1 MHLHYNYQHH
11 CRQFKGHFNK
21 TSIMEQTRFNWII
34 GIIFVVIFV
43 IATIL
48 KLFGVLESYQQFV
61 AVLLSAGATYVIVAI
76 TMANQ
81 SRQQLNLQ
89 QALIEKQSEKEENR
103 DKNIRTYE
111 KKLEVY
117 SKFNAMLWTL
127 NDMGNLNDKE
137 SFSKVK
143 EMCMKELIFVISD
156 DKIERLRKALDDAK
170 QNYDSQQAVEKSYAE
185 ITSILREDLGGS
197 AIKSVDVLR
206 IFNAVR
212 PEPQED
218 EPEKHEVTGVNIEMP
233 VVGQADATAPMS
245 EPDATW
251 QREETKVLW
260 NQYEADNIK
269 CYHFN
274 AWDVDKQRKALESG
288 NMILSLIE
296 YDENWRTERLRQV
309 QKGDAV
315 FLFNRGGKGYVGL
328 YRATGTVVL
337 RMENRMIDE
346 KTLPAP
352 KERLYIMMS
361 EDGGEEKE
369 ITKAEA
375 AKYDIYDAI
384 DDGATFVSAIKVE
397 PVLLRNHSWNPIG
410 TMRQTIVRPS
420 EDNVWQ
426 LMKYFDSEDK

>member
-1 MHLHYNYQHH
+1 MQ
-11 CRQFKGHFNK
+11 
-21 TSIMEQTRFNWII
+21 QTRFNWII

-81 SRQQLNLQ
+81 SQQQLNLQ
-89 QALIEKQSEKEENR
+89 QAIIEKQSEKEENR

-137 SFSKVK
+137 SFNKVR

-156 DKIERLRKALDDAK
+156 DKIERLGKALYDAK
-170 QNYDSQQAVEKSYAE
+170 LNYESQDVVEKSYAE

-197 AIKSVDVLR
+197 AIKSSDVSR

-233 VVGQADATAPMS
+233 VVGQADATASTS

-309 QKGDAV
+309 RKGDAV

-337 RMENRMIDE
+337 RMEDKTSKE
-346 KTLPAP
+346 KTIPAP
-352 KERLYIMMS
+352 EERLYIMMS

-397 PVLLRNHSWNPIG
+397 PVLLRNHSRNPIG

>member
-1 MHLHYNYQHH
+1 
-11 CRQFKGHFNK
+11 
-21 TSIMEQTRFNWII
+21 MEQTRFNWII

>member
-1 MHLHYNYQHH
+1 
-11 CRQFKGHFNK
+11 
-21 TSIMEQTRFNWII
+21 MEQTRFNWII

-352 KERLYIMMS
+352 EERLYIMMS

-426 LMKYFDSEDK
+426 LMKYFDSEDKQRIL

>member
-1 MHLHYNYQHH
+1 
-11 CRQFKGHFNK
+11 
-21 TSIMEQTRFNWII
+21 MEQTRFNWII

-245 EPDATW
+245 EPDAKW
-251 QREETKVLW
+251 QREETKDLW
-260 NQYEADNIK
+260 SQYEADNIK

>member
-1 MHLHYNYQHH
+1 MQ
-11 CRQFKGHFNK
+11 
-21 TSIMEQTRFNWII
+21 QTRFNWII

-81 SRQQLNLQ
+81 SQQQLNLQ
-89 QALIEKQSEKEENR
+89 QAIIEKQSEKEENR

-137 SFSKVK
+137 SFNKVR

-156 DKIERLRKALDDAK
+156 DKIERLGKVLYNAK
-170 QNYDSQQAVEKSYAE
+170 LNYESQDVVEKSYAE

-197 AIKSVDVLR
+197 AIKSSDVSR

-233 VVGQADATAPMS
+233 VVGQADATASMS

-315 FLFNRGGKGYVGL
+315 FLFNRGGDGYVGL

-352 KERLYIMMS
+352 EERLYIMMS

-397 PVLLRNHSWNPIG
+397 PVLLRNHSRNPIG

>member
-1 MHLHYNYQHH
+1 
-11 CRQFKGHFNK
+11 
-21 TSIMEQTRFNWII
+21 MEQTRFNWII

-137 SFSKVK
+137 SFNKVR

-197 AIKSVDVLR
+197 AIKSVDVLC

-212 PEPQED
+212 PNPQED
-218 EPEKHEVTGVNIEMP
+218 VPEKHEVTGVNIEMP
-233 VVGQADATAPMS
+233 VAEQADATAPMS

-251 QREETKVLW
+251 QREETKDLW

-296 YDENWRTERLRQV
+296 YGENWRTERLRQV

-352 KERLYIMMS
+352 EERLYIMMS

-397 PVLLRNHSWNPIG
+397 PVLLRNHSRNPIG

>member
-1 MHLHYNYQHH
+1 MQ
-11 CRQFKGHFNK
+11 
-21 TSIMEQTRFNWII
+21 QTRFNWII

-81 SRQQLNLQ
+81 SQQQLNLQ
-89 QALIEKQSEKEENR
+89 QAIIEKQSEKEENR

-137 SFSKVK
+137 SFNKVR

-156 DKIERLRKALDDAK
+156 DKIERLGKALYDAK
-170 QNYDSQQAVEKSYAE
+170 LNYESQDVVEKSYAE

-197 AIKSVDVLR
+197 AIKSSDVSR

-233 VVGQADATAPMS
+233 VVGQADATASTS

-309 QKGDAV
+309 RKGDAV

-337 RMENRMIDE
+337 RMEDKTSKE
-346 KTLPAP
+346 KTIPAP
-352 KERLYIMMS
+352 EERLYIMMS

-369 ITKAEA
+369 ITRAEA

-426 LMKYFDSEDK
+426 LMKYFDSEDKQRIL

>member
-1 MHLHYNYQHH
+1 MQ
-11 CRQFKGHFNK
+11 
-21 TSIMEQTRFNWII
+21 QTRFNWII

-81 SRQQLNLQ
+81 SQQQLNLQ
-89 QALIEKQSEKEENR
+89 KAIIEKQSEKEENR

-137 SFSKVK
+137 SFNKVR

-156 DKIERLRKALDDAK
+156 DKIERLGKVLYDAK
-170 QNYDSQQAVEKSYAE
+170 LNYESQDVVEKSYAE

-197 AIKSVDVLR
+197 AIKSSDVSR

-352 KERLYIMMS
+352 EERLYIMMS

-369 ITKAEA
+369 ITRAEA

-397 PVLLRNHSWNPIG
+397 PVLLRNNSWNPIG

-426 LMKYFDSEDK
+426 LMKYFDSEDKQRIL

>member
-1 MHLHYNYQHH
+1 MQ
-11 CRQFKGHFNK
+11 
-21 TSIMEQTRFNWII
+21 QTRFNWII

-81 SRQQLNLQ
+81 SQQQLNLQ
-89 QALIEKQSEKEENR
+89 QAIIEKQSEKEENR
-103 DKNIRTYE
+103 DKIIRTYE

-137 SFSKVK
+137 SFNKVR

-156 DKIERLRKALDDAK
+156 DKIERLGKALYDAK
-170 QNYDSQQAVEKSYAE
+170 LNYESQDVVEKSYAE

-197 AIKSVDVLR
+197 AIKSSDVSR

-233 VVGQADATAPMS
+233 VVGQADATASTS

-288 NMILSLIE
+288 NMVLSLIE

-309 QKGDAV
+309 RKGDAV

-337 RMENRMIDE
+337 RMEDKTSKE
-346 KTLPAP
+346 KTIPAP
-352 KERLYIMMS
+352 EERLYIMMS

-369 ITKAEA
+369 ITRAEA

-397 PVLLRNHSWNPIG
+397 PVLLRNHSRNPIG

>member
-1 MHLHYNYQHH
+1 MQ
-11 CRQFKGHFNK
+11 
-21 TSIMEQTRFNWII
+21 QTRFNWII

-89 QALIEKQSEKEENR
+89 QALIEKQSEKEEKR

-137 SFSKVK
+137 SFNKVR

-156 DKIERLRKALDDAK
+156 DKIERLRKALDEAK

-197 AIKSVDVLR
+197 AIKSVDVLC

-212 PEPQED
+212 PNPQED
-218 EPEKHEVTGVNIEMP
+218 VPEKHEVTGVNIEMP
-233 VVGQADATAPMS
+233 VAEQADATAPMS
-245 EPDATW
+245 EPDAKW
-251 QREETKVLW
+251 QREETKDLW

-296 YDENWRTERLRQV
+296 YGENWRTERLRQV
-309 QKGDAV
+309 RKGDVV
-315 FLFNRGGKGYVGL
+315 FLFNRGGVGYVGL

-337 RMENRMIDE
+337 RMENKTSNE
-346 KTLPAP
+346 KAIASPE
-352 KERLYIMMS
+352 ERLYIMMS

-369 ITKAEA
+369 ITRAEA
-375 AKYDIYDAI
+375 AKYDIYHAI

-426 LMKYFDSEDK
+426 LMKYFDSEDKQRIL

>member
-1 MHLHYNYQHH
+1 
-11 CRQFKGHFNK
+11 
-21 TSIMEQTRFNWII
+21 MEQTRFNWII

-48 KLFGVLESYQQFV
+48 RLFGVLESYQQFV

-76 TMANQ
+76 TMSNQ
-81 SRQQLNLQ
+81 SQQQLNLQ
-89 QALIEKQSEKEENR
+89 KALIEKQSEKEENR

-117 SKFNAMLWTL
+117 SKFNAMLWNL
-127 NDMGNLNDKE
+127 NDKGNLNDKE
-137 SFSKVK
+137 SFDKVK

-156 DKIERLRKALDDAK
+156 DKIERLRKALNDAK
-170 QNYDSQQAVEKSYAE
+170 QNYDSQQAVEESYAE

-197 AIKSVDVLR
+197 TIRSLDVLR

-212 PEPQED
+212 QVQQED
-218 EPEKHEVTGVNIEMP
+218 EPEKREETGMNTEMP
-233 VVGQADATAPMS
+233 IVAPAESAAAS
-245 EPDATW
+245 EPDTQW
-251 QREETKVLW
+251 QRAETKDLW
-260 NQYEADNIK
+260 NLYDTNKIR

-274 AWDVDKQRKALESG
+274 AWNVDTQRKALESG

-315 FLFNRGGKGYVGL
+315 FLFNRGGAGYVGL

-337 RMENRMIDE
+337 RMENKD
-346 KTLPAP
+346 KTPP
-352 KERLYIMMS
+352 TPEERLYIMMS

-384 DDGATFVSAIKVE
+384 DDGATYVSAIKVE
-397 PVLLRNHSWNPIG
+397 PVLLRIHSWNPIG

-420 EDNVWQ
+420 EDNVWE

>member
-1 MHLHYNYQHH
+1 MQ
-11 CRQFKGHFNK
+11 
-21 TSIMEQTRFNWII
+21 QTRFNWII

-81 SRQQLNLQ
+81 SQQQLNLQ
-89 QALIEKQSEKEENR
+89 QTIIEKQSEKEENR

-137 SFSKVK
+137 SFNKVR

-156 DKIERLRKALDDAK
+156 DKIERLGKALYDAK
-170 QNYDSQQAVEKSYAE
+170 LNYESQDVVEKSYAE

-197 AIKSVDVLR
+197 AIKSSDVSR

-233 VVGQADATAPMS
+233 VVGQADATASTS

-309 QKGDAV
+309 RKGDAV

-337 RMENRMIDE
+337 RMEDKTSKE
-346 KTLPAP
+346 KTIPAP
-352 KERLYIMMS
+352 EERLYIMMS

-397 PVLLRNHSWNPIG
+397 PVLLRNHSRNPIG

>member
-1 MHLHYNYQHH
+1 MQ
-11 CRQFKGHFNK
+11 
-21 TSIMEQTRFNWII
+21 QTRFNWII

-89 QALIEKQSEKEENR
+89 QALIEKQSEKEEKR

-137 SFSKVK
+137 SFNKVR

-156 DKIERLRKALDDAK
+156 DKIERLRKALDEAK

-197 AIKSVDVLR
+197 AIKSVDVLC

-212 PEPQED
+212 PNPQED
-218 EPEKHEVTGVNIEMP
+218 VPEKHEVTGVNIEMP
-233 VVGQADATAPMS
+233 VAEQADATAPMS
-245 EPDATW
+245 EPDAKW
-251 QREETKVLW
+251 QREETKDLW

-274 AWDVDKQRKALESG
+274 AWDVDKHRKALESG

-296 YDENWRTERLRQV
+296 YGENWRTERLRQV
-309 QKGDAV
+309 RKGDVV
-315 FLFNRGGKGYVGL
+315 FLFNRGGVGYVGL

-337 RMENRMIDE
+337 RMENKTSNE
-346 KTLPAP
+346 KAIASPE
-352 KERLYIMMS
+352 ERLYIMMS

-369 ITKAEA
+369 ITRAEA
-375 AKYDIYDAI
+375 AKYDIYHAI